1 MPTPHSVLIIEFAK
15 STQNVCLS
23 IVITIVLIIVFMM
36 SPLNNFLLS
45 SVFAKI
51 VILIV
56 LGYTIY
62 YNIKQTQQFANK
74 FNISM
79 SSSENGWNIVN
90 TNVLCSYIFSLFLL
104 VLFLSVIRTFF

>member
-1 MPTPHSVLIIEFAK
+1 MPATPLIVEFAK

-23 IVITIVLIIVFMM
+23 IGISILLIIIFMM
-36 SPLNNFLLS
+36 SPLNTFLLS
-45 SVFAKI
+45 SIIAKI

-62 YNIKQTQQFANK
+62 YNVIQTQQFANK
-74 FNISM
+74 FNISVY
-79 SSSENGWNIVN
+79 SSDNGWSIVN
-90 TNVLCSYIFSLFLL
+90 TNVLCSYIFSLFLV